1 MDEKVFLTSEGFKKI
16 EEEAETLRK
25 VTRPQVV
32 ERLVLARS
40 QGDLSEN
47 NEYAAARDQLAFLDG
62 RLEELEDLISRAKI
76 VDKSHGSCGCVG
88 FGCRVTV
95 NNGNADS
102 VFHIVGDWEANPS
115 EKKVSYSS
123 PLGQALLGK
132 KVGEE
137 VNFEAPAGKILYK
150 IINID

>member
-95 NNGNADS
+95 NKGNADS